1 MWHDVWQWIQHVLKL
16 GHVVKPERSRAL
28 AGLARPLLAPGG
40 PVGSPLYV
48 GICRGVP
55 LSERDA
61 AKTRYVL
68 DNVEL
73 SMRTPGLLAPA
84 ITVTRLTHADH

>member
-1 MWHDVWQWIQHVLKL
+1 MRKVIRDIMSRSLVRLASI
-16 GHVVKPERSRAL
+16 GHAITDWLMISRTC
-28 AGLARPLLAPGG
+28 APGG
-40 PVGSPLYV
+40 PVGSPLDV

-61 AKTRYVL
+61 AKTRYVA

-73 SMRTPGLLAPA
+73 SLRTPGLLAPA
-84 ITVTRLTHADH
+84 IRVSYLTDADH